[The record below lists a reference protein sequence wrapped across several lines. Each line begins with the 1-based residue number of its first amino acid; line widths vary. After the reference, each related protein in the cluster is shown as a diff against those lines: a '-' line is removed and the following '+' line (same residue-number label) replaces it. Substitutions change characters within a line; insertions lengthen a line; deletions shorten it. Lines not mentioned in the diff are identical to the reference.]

1 MVITMINQ
9 KLYIKEM
16 KRNITLFAIFGGLLL
31 MYGTIVSSMFS
42 PDPDAAS
49 WMDAFIDL
57 YPEMMDF
64 IGFNVDNLTNYQSF
78 VGGYL
83 YGMLLLLFGLIF
95 IILLMNRLLFRY
107 LDNGA
112 FVYYVTTPNSR
123 IKVLLSQLAVILTYV
138 VIFVTTIVLI
148 LGISGAI
155 NFPAYVD
162 WPQLLYLNF
171 SYFMLLNLI
180 VAVSFA
186 VVTIFEGRLAS
197 GLLTGLNVV
206 LFVLKLIS
214 NLGSEY
220 EFIKYLTPYSLFD
233 VDKVLAYDVIAI
245 YHNVGLLLMS
255 LLLYA
260 VSIYVFKRKDLSL

>member
-42 PDPDAAS
+42 PDPDAAN

-64 IGFNVDNLTNYQSF
+64 IGFNVNDLTNYQSF
-78 VGGYL
+78 IGGYL

-95 IILLMNRLLFRY
+95 IILLMNRLLFKY
-107 LDNGA
+107 LDNGS
-112 FVYYVTTPNSR
+112 FVYYLTTPNSR
-123 IKVLLSQLAVILTYV
+123 VKIIITQLAVILTYIF
-138 VIFVTTIVLI
+138 IFVTTIVLI

-155 NFPAYVD
+155 NFPEYVD
-162 WPQLLYLNF
+162 WGQLLYLNF

-180 VAVSFA
+180 VALSIA
-186 VVTIFEGRLAS
+186 VVTIFDGRMAS
-197 GLLTGLNVV
+197 GLLVGLNVV

-214 NLGSEY
+214 NLGSDY
-220 EFIKYLTPYSLFD
+220 ELIKYLTPYTLFD
-233 VDKVLAYDVIAI
+233 VDKVLAYDVMAL
-245 YHNVGLLLMS
+245 YQNLGLLFIS
-255 LLLYA
+255 VVLYA
-260 VSIYVFKRKDLSL
+260 VSILVFKRKDLSL

>member
-1 MVITMINQ
+1 MINQ
-9 KLYIKEM
+9 KLYVKEM
-16 KRNITLFAIFGGLLL
+16 KRNISLFAIFGGLLL

-42 PDPDAAS
+42 PDPDAAN

-57 YPEMMDF
+57 YPEMMGF

-78 VGGYL
+78 IGGYL

-95 IILLMNRLLFRY
+95 VILLINRLLFKY
-107 LDNGA
+107 LDNGS
-112 FVYYVTTPNSR
+112 FVYYLTAPNSR
-123 IKVLLSQLAVILTYV
+123 VKILMTQLAVILTYMF
-138 VIFVTTIVLI
+138 IFVTTIVLI

-155 NFPAYVD
+155 NFPGYVD

-214 NLGSEY
+214 NLGSKY

-233 VDKVLAYDVIAI
+233 VDKVLAYDVITI

-255 LLLYA
+255 LLLYG